1 MQKISRKFLFSSFDK
16 ILIRKNKCIDLL
28 KARVILSL
36 RIWQLY
42 LYFKLEPRKQGIL
55 FQIFVWVLESP
66 YGATSIIQ
74 KDSINA
80 ENAWKKILSWGGS
93 ICQTHMIAC
102 LMNLRNLCL
111 GSVPFTR
118 YKSCI
123 FLLEEFLHSFYVT
136 LPCLCKQDK
145 RVNFFMYFSYI
156 LLDLWMMGV
165 CSITQKKQVL
175 FLKSAFDFME
185 EFILGVKLWCA
196 QNRYNAV
203 KIDLNYPASNLE
215 FCCVWL
221 WWTKFNW
228 KGKQNTGSD
237 FSEWTEI
244 LSGVTETLMS
254 WFLWQNCY
262 ARYGKKGFTQALC
275 LASVFIFKIEFLW
288 PKVMEQEYQEYLGT

>member
-1 MQKISRKFLFSSFDK
+1 MPNFLKQRLFITPWYAHECAYQGIINNRFCRKSQESFCFQVLIKSSSERTNALIFRRQEWFWVSGFGNCTCISSW
-16 ILIRKNKCIDLL
+16 N
-28 KARVILSL
+28 
-36 RIWQLY
+36 
-42 LYFKLEPRKQGIL
+42 LEQGIL

-165 CSITQKKQVL
+165 CSIVFVFSKK
-175 FLKSAFDFME
+175 K
-185 EFILGVKLWCA
+185 KKHKK
-196 QNRYNAV
+196 N
-203 KIDLNYPASNLE
+203 
-215 FCCVWL
+215 
-221 WWTKFNW
+221 KFY
-228 KGKQNTGSD
+228 
-237 FSEWTEI
+237 F
-244 LSGVTETLMS
+244 
-254 WFLWQNCY
+254 
-262 ARYGKKGFTQALC
+262 
-275 LASVFIFKIEFLW
+275 
-288 PKVMEQEYQEYLGT
+288 

>member
-1 MQKISRKFLFSSFDK
+1 M
-16 ILIRKNKCIDLL
+16 
-28 KARVILSL
+28 ILSL

-74 KDSINA
+74 KDPINA

-165 CSITQKKQVL
+165 CSIVFVFSKKKKKTQKKQVL

>member
-1 MQKISRKFLFSSFDK
+1 MPNFLKQRLFITPWYAHECAYQGIINNRFCRKSQKFLFSSFDK
-16 ILIRKNKCIDLL
+16 ILIRKNKCIDLP

-165 CSITQKKQVL
+165 CSIVFVFSKK
-175 FLKSAFDFME
+175 K
-185 EFILGVKLWCA
+185 K
-196 QNRYNAV
+196 N
-203 KIDLNYPASNLE
+203 
-215 FCCVWL
+215 
-221 WWTKFNW
+221 TK
-228 KGKQNTGSD
+228 KTS
-237 FSEWTEI
+237 
-244 LSGVTETLMS
+244 
-254 WFLWQNCY
+254 
-262 ARYGKKGFTQALC
+262 
-275 LASVFIFKIEFLW
+275 FIFKICFW
-288 PKVMEQEYQEYLGT
+288 FYGRVYFGRQIMVCPKSV

>member
-1 MQKISRKFLFSSFDK
+1 MPNFLKQRLFITPWYAHECAYQGIINNRFCRKSQESFCFQVLIKYSSERTNALIFRRQEWFWVSGFGNCICISSWNLESKEFYFKYLCGFWKAHMAQLLLFKKIQSMQKML
-16 ILIRKNKCIDLL
+16 
-28 KARVILSL
+28 
-36 RIWQLY
+36 
-42 LYFKLEPRKQGIL
+42 G
-55 FQIFVWVLESP
+55 
-66 YGATSIIQ
+66 
-74 KDSINA
+74 
-80 ENAWKKILSWGGS
+80 KKKLSWGGS

-165 CSITQKKQVL
+165 CSIVFVFSKKKKKTQKKQVL

-237 FSEWTEI
+237 FSE
-244 LSGVTETLMS
+244 
-254 WFLWQNCY
+254 
-262 ARYGKKGFTQALC
+262 
-275 LASVFIFKIEFLW
+275 
-288 PKVMEQEYQEYLGT
+288 